1 MQQVHHGQNVPWS
14 LSWPA
19 VPSLAFPQN
28 LPHGFRGCLRTFVC
42 SVFTSA
48 SCRHSPKQQMQ
59 QVHHGQNVP
68 WSLSWPAVP
77 SLAFP
82 QNLPHGFRGCLR
94 TFVCSV
100 FTSASCRLSPKQ
112 QMQQV
117 HHGQNVP
124 WSLSWPAVPSLA
136 FPQNLPHGFRG
147 CLRTFV
153 CSVFTS
159 ASCRHSPKQ
168 QMQQVHH
175 GQNVPWWL
183 SWPAV
188 PSLAFPQNLPHGFR
202 GCLRTFVCSV
212 FTSAS
217 CRHSPK
223 QQMQQVHH
231 GQNVPWSL
239 SWPAVPSLAF
249 PQNLPH
255 GFRGCLR
262 TFVCSV
268 FTSASCRLSPKQQM
282 QQVHRGQNIPWSLS
296 WPAVPSLAFPQN
308 LPHGFRGC
316 LRTFVCSIFTSAS
329 CRLSPK
335 QQMQQVHHG
344 QNVPW
349 LLSWPAVPSLAFPQ
363 NLPHGFRG
371 CLRTFVCSVFT
382 SASCRLSPKQ
392 QMQQVHHGQNV
403 PWSLSWPAVPSLAF
417 PQNLPHGFRGCLRTF
432 VCSVFTSASCRLS
445 PKQQMQQVHHGQN
458 IPWSLS
464 WPAVPSLAFPQNLPH
479 GFRGCLRTFVCSVFT
494 SASWRHSLKQQMQQ
508 VHHGQNVPWL
518 LSWPAVPSLAFPQNL
533 PHGFRGCLRTF
544 VCSVFTSASC
554 RHSPKQQMQQVHH
567 GQNVPWSLSWPAVPS
582 LAFPQNLPHGFR
594 GCLRTFVCSVFTSAS
609 CRHSPKQQMQ
619 QVHHGQNVPWSLS
632 WPAVPSLAFPQNLP
646 HGFRGCLRTFKC
658 VQVKTF
664 WLLSWPAVPS
674 LAFPQC
680 FCLTRLSP
688 PKTANAAS
696 SPWSK
701 RSLVAELACCAEPR
715 VSAEFAARLQRLFE
729 DLRVQRFHQCFL
741 QTFSQTANAA
751 SSPWSKRSLV
761 AELACCAEPRVSA
774 EFAARLQRLFE
785 DLRVQRFH
793 QCFLQT
799 FSQTANA
806 ASSPWSKRSLV
817 AELACCAE
825 PRVSAEFAARLQ
837 RLFEDLRVQRF
848 HQCFLQTFSQTA
860 NAASSPWSKRS
871 LVAELACCA
880 EPRVSAEFAARLQRL
895 FEDLRVQR
903 FHQCFLQTFSQTAN
917 AASSPWSKRSLV
929 AELACCAE
937 PRVSAEFATRLQRL
951 FEDLGVQ
958 RFRQCFLQTFS
969 QTANA
974 ASSPWS
980 KRSLVAELACCAEPR
995 VSAEFAARLQR
1006 LFEDLPVQHFSPVL
1020 LADFLP
1026 NSKCSKFTMV
1036 KTFLGR

>member
-1 MQQVHHGQNVPWS
+1 MVKNVPWL

-48 SCRHSPKQQMQ
+48 SCRHSAKQQMQ

-175 GQNVPWWL
+175 GQNVPW
-183 SWPAV
+183 
-188 PSLAFPQNLPHGFR
+188 
-202 GCLRTFVCSV
+202 
-212 FTSAS
+212 
-217 CRHSPK
+217 
-223 QQMQQVHH
+223 
-231 GQNVPWSL
+231 
-239 SWPAVPSLAF
+239 
-249 PQNLPH
+249 
-255 GFRGCLR
+255 
-262 TFVCSV
+262 
-268 FTSASCRLSPKQQM
+268 
-282 QQVHRGQNIPWSLS
+282 
-296 WPAVPSLAFPQN
+296 
-308 LPHGFRGC
+308 
-316 LRTFVCSIFTSAS
+316 
-329 CRLSPK
+329 
-335 QQMQQVHHG
+335 
-344 QNVPW
+344 
-349 LLSWPAVPSLAFPQ
+349 
-363 NLPHGFRG
+363 
-371 CLRTFVCSVFT
+371 
-382 SASCRLSPKQ
+382 
-392 QMQQVHHGQNV
+392 
-403 PWSLSWPAVPSLAF
+403 
-417 PQNLPHGFRGCLRTF
+417 
-432 VCSVFTSASCRLS
+432 
-445 PKQQMQQVHHGQN
+445 
-458 IPWSLS
+458 
-464 WPAVPSLAFPQNLPH
+464 
-479 GFRGCLRTFVCSVFT
+479 
-494 SASWRHSLKQQMQQ
+494 
-508 VHHGQNVPWL
+508 
-518 LSWPAVPSLAFPQNL
+518 
-533 PHGFRGCLRTF
+533 
-544 VCSVFTSASC
+544 
-554 RHSPKQQMQQVHH
+554 
-567 GQNVPWSLSWPAVPS
+567 SLSWPAVPS

-632 WPAVPSLAFPQNLP
+632 WPAVPSLAFRQNLP
-646 HGFRGCLRTFKC
+646 HGFRGSLRTFVCTFSPVLLADILSNGKC
-658 VQVKTF
+658 SKFTLVKTF
-664 WLLSWPAVPS
+664 LGRSSWPAVSS
-674 LAFPQC
+674 LAFPQNLPLG
-680 FCLTRLSP
+680 FRGCLRTFVCSVFTSASCETFSQ
-688 PKTANAAS
+688 TANAAS

-729 DLRVQRFHQCFL
+729 DLRVQCFHQCFLQTFSQTANAASSPWSKRSLVAELACCAEPHVSAEFAARLQRLFEDLRAQRFHQSFLQTFFLTANAASSPWSKRSLVAELACCAEPRVSAEFAARLQRLFEDFRVQCFHQCFL

-785 DLRVQRFH
+785 DLRVQCFH

-799 FSQTANA
+799 FCQTANA

-848 HQCFLQTFSQTA
+848 HQCFLQTHSPKQQMQQVHHGQNVPWLLSWPAVPSLAFPQNLPHGFRGCLRTFVCSVFKSASWRHSAKQQMQQVHHGQNVPWSLSWPAVPSLAFPQNLPHGGPSCAVFSPVLETFCQTA
-860 NAASSPWSKRS
+860 NAA
-871 LVAELACCA
+871 
-880 EPRVSAEFAARLQRL
+880 
-895 FEDLRVQR
+895 
-903 FHQCFLQTFSQTAN
+903 
-917 AASSPWSKRSLV
+917 
-929 AELACCAE
+929 
-937 PRVSAEFATRLQRL
+937 
-951 FEDLGVQ
+951 
-958 RFRQCFLQTFS
+958 
-969 QTANA
+969 
-974 ASSPWS
+974 
-980 KRSLVAELACCAEPR
+980 
-995 VSAEFAARLQR
+995 
-1006 LFEDLPVQHFSPVL
+1006 
-1020 LADFLP
+1020 
-1026 NSKCSKFTMV
+1026 TMV